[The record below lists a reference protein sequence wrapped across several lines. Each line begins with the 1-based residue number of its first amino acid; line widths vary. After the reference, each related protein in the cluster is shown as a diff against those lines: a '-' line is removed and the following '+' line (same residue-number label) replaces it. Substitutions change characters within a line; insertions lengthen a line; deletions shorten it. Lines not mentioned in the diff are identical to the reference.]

1 MKHPLI
7 NPDSKYYHQHGE
19 KAAIQVME
27 EKYTPLEMLTW
38 AIITREKYLLRLGF
52 KAGTNDGRKIET
64 FTNYIAFIKEVIF
77 PSIAVETARTI
88 SLARCYEVIGLE
100 VSYDIGA

>member
-7 NPDSKYYHQHGE
+7 NPDSKHYHQPGV
-19 KAAIQVME
+19 KAAIQLME

-52 KAGTNDGRKIET
+52 KEGTNDSRKIET
-64 FTNYIAFIKEVIF
+64 FTAYITFIENVIL
-77 PSIAVETARTI
+77 PSITAKIARAEN
-88 SLARCYEVIGLE
+88 LAKCYELIGLE
-100 VSYDIGA
+100 IDYDIGS